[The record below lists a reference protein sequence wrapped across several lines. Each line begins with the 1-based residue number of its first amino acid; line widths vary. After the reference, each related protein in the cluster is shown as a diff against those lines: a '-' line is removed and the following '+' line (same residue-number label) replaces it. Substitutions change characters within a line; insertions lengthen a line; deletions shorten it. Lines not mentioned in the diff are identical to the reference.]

1 MKFKCIPGA
10 FAHEMK
16 LYIEPTLE
24 TKDFKAA
31 LLQVDINDKL
41 KIKSSPY
48 IGKVST
54 SASLLE
60 LKKVKL
66 FQV

>member
-16 LYIEPTLE
+16 RYIEPTLE